1 MQAEF
6 RGHRSPSASF
16 LQLFLGSRGR
26 KLQFAHVSAHS
37 VTNTELLGS
46 ISTVMGTIISMDVD
60 FLKGRARRLTGG
72 GWEIPACIPL
82 RCHGGGST
90 RPFPWPFKIQSSV
103 QEMFLWYWFLLA
115 AIGEGRLGV

>member
-1 MQAEF
+1 VGIAALP
-6 RGHRSPSASF
+6 R
-16 LQLFLGSRGR
+16 LFWR

-60 FLKGRARRLTGG
+60 FLEGRARKLTGG

-90 RPFPWPFKIQSSV
+90 GPFPWPFKIQSSV
-103 QEMFLWYWFLLA
+103 QEMFLWCGDW
-115 AIGEGRLGV
+115 